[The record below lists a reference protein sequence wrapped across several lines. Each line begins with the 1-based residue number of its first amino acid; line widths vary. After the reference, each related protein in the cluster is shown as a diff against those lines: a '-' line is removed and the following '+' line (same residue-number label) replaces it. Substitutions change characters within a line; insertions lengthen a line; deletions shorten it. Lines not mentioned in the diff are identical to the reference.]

1 MNLYTDGTT
10 KASTDEI
17 TTALAEAQ
25 AADHTAAR
33 DATAADLQ
41 TWIDGYYDGREWDYV
56 AEDWKADPAAFEGDK
71 TLKLKAVSV
80 TAVADEVDEQW
91 VAVQLPSDADGQPK
105 FWAGQAASIGQNLGG
120 NKART
125 NANLMRV
132 ELARISALL

>member
-17 TTALAEAQ
+17 TTALADSQ
-25 AADHTAAR
+25 AADITAERDETAAE
-33 DATAADLQ
+33 LQ

-56 AEDWKADPAAFEGDK
+56 AEDWKADPADFEGDK
-71 TLKLKAVSV
+71 TLKLKAAGV

-91 VAVQLPSDADGQPK
+91 VVVQLPTDADGQPK
-105 FWAGQAASIGQNLGG
+105 FWSGQAASIGEDLGA
-120 NKART
+120 NKARSRKD
-125 NANLMRV
+125 LMRV

>member
-41 TWIDGYYDGREWDYV
+41 TWIAGYYDGREWLCV
-56 AEDWKADPAAFEGDK
+56 SLSAFLGANV
-71 TLKLKAVSV
+71 TLYAIL
-80 TAVADEVDEQW
+80 
-91 VAVQLPSDADGQPK
+91 
-105 FWAGQAASIGQNLGG
+105 
-120 NKART
+120 
-125 NANLMRV
+125 
-132 ELARISALL
+132 

>member
-25 AADHTAAR
+25 SADHTAAR

-41 TWIDGYYDGREWDYV
+41 TWID
-56 AEDWKADPAAFEGDK
+56 ADE
-71 TLKLKAVSV
+71 KLKAAGV
-80 TAVADEVDEQW
+80 TAVADEVDEKW
-91 VAVQLPSDADGQPK
+91 VAVQLPTDADGQPK